1 MQDARVALNRRMP
14 VSQKILIVGAGPVGL
29 TLACE
34 LARYGI
40 GVRLI
45 ERSPEPTRTSK
56 ALVVWSRT
64 LELLDRMGC
73 APAFLAAGLRA
84 RGASLRSGGRVL
96 GGARFTEIASPY
108 PFALMIPQAETE
120 RLLTEHLA
128 GFGIAI
134 ERRVTLSA
142 FSHGTDA
149 VTARLTD
156 ADGREDEVSTPVLI
170 GCDGAHSRV
179 RHGLDLAFTG
189 QAQGDEWLLADVRVE
204 GPGTPPPDEIAV
216 YFHRDGPFALFPLP
230 GGRARVIGTVG
241 KADPEHPRPDPS
253 LDAVQALTE
262 ARAGPGIRVSD
273 PVWLSHFRINE
284 RKVEQYRV
292 GRVFLA
298 GDAAHI
304 HSPAG
309 GQGMN
314 TGMQDAV
321 NLAWKLALV
330 LRGEAAPDLLDSYS
344 PERNAVGESVLRN
357 ASRLTAAGTLASPA
371 AQAARN
377 LAIRALF
384 GFHAVRDRMAA
395 TMSEIEIGY
404 PDSFLSE
411 GPGAGARWLPGHDA
425 GPPPGAGAAPRFVLY
440 ADDGPECAALAARFP
455 TLRAPE
461 SRPPP
466 DGRLHLVRPDGYVGL
481 TTEAGDWAGAAR
493 YLARLAPA

>member
-1 MQDARVALNRRMP
+1 MLER
-14 VSQKILIVGAGPVGL
+14 ILIVGAGPVGL

-34 LARYGI
+34 LARYGV

-45 ERSPEPTRTSK
+45 DRSPEPTRTSK

-64 LELLDRMGC
+64 LELMDRMGC
-73 APAFLAAGLRA
+73 TPAFLAAGLHA
-84 RGASLRSGGRVL
+84 RGATLRSGGQVL
-96 GGARFTEIASPY
+96 GGTRFTEIASPY

-128 GFGIAI
+128 GFGVAI
-134 ERRVTLSA
+134 EREVALSD
-142 FSHGTDA
+142 FSQAAGA
-149 VTARLTD
+149 VTARLSH
-156 ADGREDEVSTPVLI
+156 AHGREEVVSTSFLI

-179 RHGLDLAFTG
+179 RHGLDLAFAG
-189 QAQGDEWLLADVRVE
+189 HAQGDEWLLADVRVA
-204 GPGTPPPDEIAV
+204 GPSAPPADEVAV
-216 YFHRDGPFALFPLP
+216 YLHRDGPLVLFPIP
-230 GGRARVIGTVG
+230 GGRARVVATVG
-241 KADPEHPRPDPS
+241 RLDPEHPRPDPS
-253 LDAVQALTE
+253 LDAVQALVE
-262 ARAGPGIRVSD
+262 ARAGGGLRLSD
-273 PVWLSHFRINE
+273 PVWLSHFRIHE
-284 RKVEQYRV
+284 RKVEAYRV
-292 GRVFLA
+292 DRVFLA

-344 PERNAVGESVLRN
+344 PERAAVGETVLRN
-357 ASRLTAAGTLASPA
+357 AARLTAAATLTNPA

-377 LAIRALF
+377 LALRALL

-411 GPGAGARWLPGHDA
+411 GPGAGLRWPPEHDA
-425 GPPPGAGAAPRFVLY
+425 GLPPGAGGAPRFALY
-440 ADDGPECAALAARFP
+440 AEDGPAGAALAARFP
-455 TLRAPE
+455 TLLAPE
-461 SRPPP
+461 IRPVP

-481 TTEAGDWAGAAR
+481 NAEAGDWAAAAR
-493 YLARLAPA
+493 YLARLAPS

>member
-1 MQDARVALNRRMP
+1 MHDVRVALNRRMP
-14 VSQKILIVGAGPVGL
+14 VSEKILVVGAGPVGL

-34 LARYGI
+34 LARYRI

-45 ERSPEPTRTSK
+45 DRSPEPTRTSK

-64 LELLDRMGC
+64 LELMDRMGC
-73 APAFLAAGLRA
+73 TPAFLAAGLHA
-84 RGASLRSGGRVL
+84 RGATLRSDGQVL
-96 GGARFTEIASPY
+96 GSADFTEIASPY

-120 RLLTEHLA
+120 RLLTENLA
-128 GFGIAI
+128 GFGVAV
-134 ERRVTLSA
+134 EREVALTS
-142 FSHGTDA
+142 FSQGSDG
-149 VTARLTD
+149 VTARLSHS
-156 ADGREDEVSTPVLI
+156 DGREEALSTPILI

-189 QAQGDEWLLADVRVE
+189 QAQGDEWLLADVRVA
-204 GPGTPPPDEIAV
+204 GPGAPPPDEVAV
-216 YFHRDGPFALFPLP
+216 FLHRDGPLVLFPIP
-230 GGRARVIGTVG
+230 GRRARVVATVG
-241 KADPEHPRPDPS
+241 KADPDHPRPDPS
-253 LDAVQALTE
+253 LDAVQALVE
-262 ARAGPGIRVSD
+262 ARAGTGIRVSD
-273 PVWLSHFRINE
+273 PVWLSHFRIHE
-284 RKVEQYRV
+284 RKVSQYRQ

-330 LRGEAAPDLLDSYS
+330 RRGEAAPDLLDSYS
-344 PERNAVGESVLRN
+344 PERDAVGEMVLRN
-357 ASRLTAAGTLASPA
+357 ASRLTMAATLANPA

-377 LAIRALF
+377 LAIRALL

-411 GPGAGARWLPGHDA
+411 GPGAGLRWPPEHAD
-425 GPPPGAGAAPRFVLY
+425 GPPPGAGEAPRFVLY
-440 ADDGPECAALAARFP
+440 AQDGAESAALSARFP
-455 TLRAPE
+455 TLLAPGA
-461 SRPPP
+461 RPAP

-481 TTEAGDWAGAAR
+481 SAAAGDWERAGR